1 MNIGDVIVKKN
12 LFDKYGGV
20 TTIKLILEK
29 FYKILLS
36 RMWAKKMFINVDM
49 EKLLLHQIQFVS
61 FEERGVPISTF

>member
-36 RMWAKKMFINVDM
+36 RMWAK
-49 EKLLLHQIQFVS
+49 
-61 FEERGVPISTF
+61 